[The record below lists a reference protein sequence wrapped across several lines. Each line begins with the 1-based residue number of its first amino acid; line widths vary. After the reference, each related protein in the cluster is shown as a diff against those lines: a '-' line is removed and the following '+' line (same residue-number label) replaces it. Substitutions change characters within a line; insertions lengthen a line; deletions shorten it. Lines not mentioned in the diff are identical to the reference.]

1 MSQSS
6 LAIFATTVIAT
17 AAVAANRFVTIAGGY
32 PAANGNALGVTRTE
46 AATDDA
52 ITVDVLG
59 TTIVE
64 ASAAIAKGAAV
75 ASTVDG
81 QAVTHTTGAVVGRA
95 LGAATAA
102 GEKIEILLIAN

>member
-6 LAIFATTVIAT
+6 LTIFTKTVIAV
-17 AAVAANRFVTIAGGY
+17 AVVAANRFVTIAGGY
-32 PAANGNALGVTRTE
+32 PAAEGNTLGVTRTE
-46 AATDDA
+46 AETDDA
-52 ITVDVLG
+52 MTVDVLG

-75 ASTVDG
+75 ASTADG
-81 QAVTHTTGAVVGRA
+81 RAVTHTAGTVVGRA